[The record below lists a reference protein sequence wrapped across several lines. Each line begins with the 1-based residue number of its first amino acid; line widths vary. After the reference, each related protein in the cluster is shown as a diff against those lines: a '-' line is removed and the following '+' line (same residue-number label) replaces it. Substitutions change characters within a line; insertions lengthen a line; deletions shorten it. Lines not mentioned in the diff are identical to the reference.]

1 MENVNELKKQQS
13 EIHPGFGSYLECMTR
28 ALFTGLA
35 AFTLGKIC
43 CLIWKIF
50 YSLD

>member
-13 EIHPGFGSYLECMTR
+13 EVHPGFGSYLECMTR

-35 AFTLGKIC
+35 SFTLGKI
-43 CLIWKIF
+43 
-50 YSLD
+50 YY